1 MSLANKYRPK
11 DWDDVI
17 EQRYAIQILQNHLA
31 NQKFNSVYLF
41 LAPAGVGKTTLAR
54 LFATKINGVPDS
66 YVEIDA
72 ASYNSAESMR
82 TLVENAS
89 TTSIG
94 YEYKIFIID
103 EVHALSTQA
112 FQVLLKIFEEAP
124 KKTIFMLCTTEYK
137 KVPETIKSRSLI
149 LKLARITNRGL
160 LDRLKYICNKEGYD
174 IKEEILVY
182 ISNVARG
189 GLRSGISKLEQIVS
203 AGVNDLESARK
214 ILDLGISEE
223 TLYKVI
229 TNLNNPEAV
238 IRLVEDEIYG
248 QCFGPEDFKQSLQQ
262 YVTDI
267 LKYYYTNEIRFTN
280 LSSVDYLSGNIDTR
294 QLRRLLKK
302 LTFMSVVN
310 KEVMDGLFILFNE
323 EE

>member
-1 MSLANKYRPK
+1 MSLANKYRPQE
-11 DWDDVI
+11 WDDIV
-17 EQRYAIQILQNHLA
+17 EQKYAVQILQNHLQ
-31 NQKFNSVYLF
+31 NKKFNPVYLF

-54 LFATKINGVPDS
+54 LFATKINGAPNS

-89 TTSIG
+89 TSSIG

-137 KVPETIKSRSLI
+137 KVPDTIKSRSLI

-160 LDRLKYICNKEGYD
+160 LDRLKYICKNEGYNINED
-174 IKEEILVY
+174 ILVY
-182 ISNVARG
+182 ISNIAHG

-203 AGVNDLESARK
+203 AGVNDLESAKK
-214 ILDLGISEE
+214 ILDLGISEDV
-223 TLYKVI
+223 LYKVI
-229 TNLNNPEAV
+229 TNLDKPEV
-238 IRLVEDEIYG
+238 VLKIVEDEIYE

-262 YVTDI
+262 FVTDV
-267 LKYYYTNEIRFTN
+267 LKYYYTQEIRFTN
-280 LSSVDYLSGNIDTR
+280 LSSVNYIKDVDTTK
-294 QLRRLLKK
+294 LRRLLKK
-302 LTFMSVVN
+302 LTFMNVVN
-310 KEVMDGLFILFNE
+310 KEIMDGLFILFNE

>member
-1 MSLANKYRPK
+1 MSLANKYRPQ
-11 DWDDVI
+11 DWPDVI
-17 EQRYAIQILQNHLA
+17 EQKYAVQILQNHLM
-31 NQKFNSVYLF
+31 NQAFNSVYLF

-54 LFATKINGVPDS
+54 LFATKINGAPNS

-72 ASYNSAESMR
+72 ASYNSAEAMR

-89 TTSIG
+89 SNSIG

-137 KVPETIKSRSLI
+137 KVPDTIKSRSLI
-149 LKLARITNRGL
+149 LKLARITNKGL
-160 LDRLKYICNKEGYD
+160 LDRLKYICEKENYN
-174 IKEEILVY
+174 IKEEILIY

-203 AGVNDLESARK
+203 AGVNDLESAKK
-214 ILDLGISEE
+214 ILDLGISEDV
-223 TLYKVI
+223 LYKI
-229 TNLNNPEAV
+229 ISNLNNPE
-238 IRLVEDEIYG
+238 LVLTTIETEIYE

-262 YVTDI
+262 YVTDV
-267 LKYYYTNEIRFTN
+267 LKYSYTNEIRFTN
-280 LSSVDYLSGNIDTR
+280 LSSVEGIDNINTM
-294 QLRRLLKK
+294 QLRKLLKK
-302 LTFMSVVN
+302 LTFMTVVN
-310 KEVMDGLFILFNE
+310 KEIMDGLFILFNE
-323 EE
+323 ED

>member
-1 MSLANKYRPK
+1 MSLANKYRPH
-11 DWDDVI
+11 DWDDIV
-17 EQRYAIQILQNHLA
+17 EQKYAVQILQNHLK
-31 NQKFNSVYLF
+31 NQTFNPVYLF

-54 LFATKINGVPDS
+54 LFATKINGAPNS
-66 YVEIDA
+66 FVEIDA

-89 TTSIG
+89 TSSIG

-137 KVPETIKSRSLI
+137 KVPDTIKSRSLI

-160 LDRLKYICNKEGYD
+160 LDRLKYICEKEGYD
-174 IKEEILVY
+174 IREDILIY
-182 ISNVARG
+182 ISNIAHG

-203 AGVNDLESARK
+203 AGVNDLESAKK
-214 ILDLGISEE
+214 ILDLGISEDV
-223 TLYKVI
+223 LYKVI
-229 TNLNNPEAV
+229 SNLDNPAEV
-238 IRLVEDEIYG
+238 LKIIETEIYE

-262 YVTDI
+262 YVTDV

-280 LSSVDYLSGNIDTR
+280 LSSADYIRDVNTT
-294 QLRRLLKK
+294 QLRKLLKK

-310 KEVMDGLFILFNE
+310 KEIIDGLFILFNE

>member
-1 MSLANKYRPK
+1 MSLANKYRPT
-11 DWDDVI
+11 DWDDVV
-17 EQRYAIQILQNHLA
+17 EQKYAVQILQNHLA
-31 NQKFNSVYLF
+31 NKTFNPVYLF

-54 LFATKINGVPDS
+54 LFATKINGAPNS

-89 TTSIG
+89 TSSIG

-137 KVPETIKSRSLI
+137 KVPDTIKSRSLI
-149 LKLARITNRGL
+149 LKLARITNKGL
-160 LDRLKYICNKEGYD
+160 LDRLKYICKQEGYD
-174 IKEEILVY
+174 IREDILIY
-182 ISNVARG
+182 ISNIAHG
-189 GLRSGISKLEQIVS
+189 GLRSSISKLEQIVS
-203 AGVNDLESARK
+203 AGVNDLESAKK
-214 ILDLGISEE
+214 ILDLGISEDV
-223 TLYKVI
+223 LYKVI
-229 TNLNNPEAV
+229 SNLDNPSEV
-238 IRLVEDEIYG
+238 LKIVETEIYE

-262 YVTDI
+262 YVTDV
-267 LKYYYTNEIRFTN
+267 LKYYYTQEIRFTN
-280 LSSVDYLSGNIDTR
+280 LSSVDYLTEINTT
-294 QLRRLLKK
+294 QLRKLLKK

-310 KEVMDGLFILFNE
+310 KEIMDGLFILLNE
-323 EE
+323 ED

>member
-1 MSLANKYRPK
+1 MSLANKYRPQ

-17 EQRYAIQILQNHLA
+17 EQRYAVQILQNHLK
-31 NQKFNSVYLF
+31 NQTFNPVYLF

-54 LFATKINGVPDS
+54 LFATKINGVPNS

-72 ASYNSAESMR
+72 ASYNSAEAMR

-89 TTSIG
+89 TNSIG

-149 LKLARITNRGL
+149 LKLAKITNRGL
-160 LDRLKYICNKEGYD
+160 HDRLKYICDKEGFD
-174 IKEEILVY
+174 IKDDILVY
-182 ISNVARG
+182 ISNVAHG
-189 GLRSGISKLEQIVS
+189 GLRSGISKLEQVVS
-203 AGVNDLESARK
+203 AGVNDLESAKK
-214 ILDLGISEE
+214 ILDLGISEDV
-223 TLYKVI
+223 LYEVI
-229 TNLNNPEAV
+229 TNLNKPEV
-238 IRLVEDEIYG
+238 VLKIIEEEIYE
-248 QCFGPEDFKQSLQQ
+248 QCFGPEDFKTSLQQ
-262 YVTDI
+262 YVTDV
-267 LKYYYTNEIRFTN
+267 LKYVYTNEIRFTN
-280 LSSVDYLSGNIDTR
+280 LSSVEHLGNVNTT

-302 LTFMSVVN
+302 LTFMNVVN
-310 KEVMDGLFILFNE
+310 KEVMDGLFILFDE